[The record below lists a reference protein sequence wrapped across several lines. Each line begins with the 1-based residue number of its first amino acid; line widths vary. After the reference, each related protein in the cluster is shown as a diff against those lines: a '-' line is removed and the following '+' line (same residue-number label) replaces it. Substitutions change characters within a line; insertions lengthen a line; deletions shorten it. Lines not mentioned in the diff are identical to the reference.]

1 MEKGE
6 TVKRNHHTGR
16 RRQEGCGL
24 GLFTGEECEDV
35 HLATLEV
42 LQQTGIYVEDDTARA
57 LYAEGGCDT
66 SDKRGVVKIP
76 ADVVEAAVR
85 SAPPL
90 VLFAGRDPKDDV
102 MVGGDRVGFTNFGE
116 APFLIDPYT
125 GGRRAATKRDVGEA
139 ARFCDAMSEVDVFEM
154 ALNASD
160 VPPETADVHHVEA
173 ALANTTKCVCAAT
186 LSREETEAAWDV
198 AAAAVGGRD
207 ELRRRPIV
215 FEGACPVS
223 PLRLHREFTDPVL
236 SAARAGVPNVVITMA
251 MAGATTPLRL
261 AGALVVSNAEVLASL
276 VLTQLADKGAPFVYG
291 SSASPMD
298 MRYATA
304 SVGTPEATLL
314 NAAVAAMARYYSV
327 PCWVAG
333 L

>member
-1 MEKGE
+1 MR
-6 TVKRNHHTGR
+6 RNQHAGR
-16 RRQEGCGL
+16 LRREGIGTPV
-24 GLFTGEECEDV
+24 FTEDECEDI

-42 LQQTGIYVEDDTARA
+42 LRETGVYVEDESARDLFA
-57 LYAEGGCDT
+57 SGGCDT
-66 SDKRGVVKIP
+66 SDEHGVVKIP
-76 ADVVEAAVR
+76 ADVVEAAAA
-85 SAPPL
+85 SAPPV

-116 APFLIDPYT
+116 APFLIDPDT
-125 GGRRAATKRDVGEA
+125 REHRFATKADLEDAVRL
-139 ARFCDAMSEVDVFEM
+139 CDALSEIDVFEM

-160 VPPETADVHHVEA
+160 VPPDTANVHHVEA
-173 ALANTTKCVCAAT
+173 ALKNTTKCVCAAT
-186 LSREETEAAWDV
+186 LSREETEAAWDL
-198 AAAAVGGRD
+198 AAAIVGGR
-207 ELRRRPIV
+207 EQLRRRPIV

-223 PLRLHREFTDPVL
+223 PLRLHREFTDPVI

-304 SVGTPEATLL
+304 SVGTPEATLI

-327 PCWVAG
+327 PSWVAG
-333 L
+333 G